1 MTSYVEGECTDRYG
15 IHMDDIC
22 YVNVIDDEYG
32 TVLAHTTAAS
42 GTGLFSTTVSGKDP
56 GDTVLVV
63 YSYPGTYKGLSQ
75 LAGAEYMTTLS
86 GTTISGGG
94 Y

>member
-1 MTSYVEGECTDRYG
+1 MKVFGREAGQQ
-15 IHMDDIC
+15 
-22 YVNVIDDEYG
+22 
-32 TVLAHTTAAS
+32 
-42 GTGLFSTTVSGKDP
+42 
-56 GDTVLVV
+56 VLVT
-63 YSYPGTYKGLSQ
+63 YAFPGTYQGLEY